1 MNAMSIDYNALNPA
15 ALIKIF
21 ELADFLKST
30 PKEAAK
36 MWLMYE
42 ASKQTDDKKA
52 LQPA

>member
-1 MNAMSIDYNALNPA
+1 MNAMSVDYNKLPSA

-21 ELADFLKST
+21 ELADLLNST

-42 ASKQTDDKKA
+42 ADKQANAKTDA
-52 LQPA
+52 